1 MYLRTFEGTFE
12 TLRRYLIYLLI
23 IQVLLLFVTN
33 INITTQ
39 INESIYLPY
48 LYLYIHTSFVLYV
61 YIHHYTCMLLILRIL
76 FYLLRTK
83 VPSKVYVHN
92 IPECLT
98 VKNVRFT
105 WYRLSNITVYSF
117 HTLISILFYFIFKSK
132 ILV

>member
-61 YIHHYTCMLLILRIL
+61 YIHHYTCMLLRIL
-76 FYLLRTK
+76 FYLLRTFEGI
-83 VPSKVYVHN
+83 YVHN

-98 VKNVRFT
+98 VKNV
-105 WYRLSNITVYSF
+105 VSF
-117 HTLISILFYFIFKSK
+117 IKHHGLFVPYIDINFILFYF
-132 ILV
+132 

>member
-12 TLRRYLIYLLI
+12 TLRRYLIYLL

-61 YIHHYTCMLLILRIL
+61 HIHHYTCMLLILRIL
-76 FYLLRTK
+76 FYLLRTFEGI
-83 VPSKVYVHN
+83 YVH
-92 IPECLT
+92 IKYTGMFDCKKCPVHL
-98 VKNVRFT
+98 V
-105 WYRLSNITVYSF
+105 SF
-117 HTLISILFYFIFKSK
+117 IKHHGLFVPYIDINFILFYF
-132 ILV
+132 

>member
-76 FYLLRTK
+76 FYLLRTFEGI
-83 VPSKVYVHN
+83 YVHN

>member
-12 TLRRYLIYLLI
+12 TLRRYLIYLL

-61 YIHHYTCMLLILRIL
+61 YIHHYTCMLLRIL
-76 FYLLRTK
+76 FYLLRTFEGI
-83 VPSKVYVHN
+83 YVHN

>member
-48 LYLYIHTSFVLYV
+48 LYLYIHTSRTVCIYTSLYMHV
-61 YIHHYTCMLLILRIL
+61 INLTYIIL
-76 FYLLRTK
+76 FITYEGTFEGI
-83 VPSKVYVHN
+83 YVHN

>member
-23 IQVLLLFVTN
+23 QVLLLFVTN
-33 INITTQ
+33 KYHYSNKRIHIFTLF
-39 INESIYLPY
+39 ISIYPY
-48 LYLYIHTSFVLYV
+48 FFRTVCIYTSLYMHVINLTYI
-61 YIHHYTCMLLILRIL
+61 IL
-76 FYLLRTK
+76 FITYEGTFEGI
-83 VPSKVYVHN
+83 YVHN
-92 IPECLT
+92 IPECLI

>member
-23 IQVLLLFVTN
+23 QVLLLFVTN

-39 INESIYLPY
+39 INESIYY
-48 LYLYIHTSFVLYV
+48 LIYIYISILLSYCMYV
-61 YIHHYTCMLLILRIL
+61 YIHHYTYAL
-76 FYLLRTK
+76 FYLLRTFEGI
-83 VPSKVYVHN
+83 YVHN

>member
-1 MYLRTFEGTFE
+1 MKFRIPSYVPSY
-12 TLRRYLIYLLI
+12 LRRYLIYLL

-76 FYLLRTK
+76 FYLLRTFEGI
-83 VPSKVYVHN
+83 YVHN

-98 VKNVRFT
+98 VNKKCPVH
-105 WYRLSNITVYSF
+105 LVSF
-117 HTLISILFYFIFKSK
+117 IKHHGLFVPYIDINFILFYF
-132 ILV
+132 